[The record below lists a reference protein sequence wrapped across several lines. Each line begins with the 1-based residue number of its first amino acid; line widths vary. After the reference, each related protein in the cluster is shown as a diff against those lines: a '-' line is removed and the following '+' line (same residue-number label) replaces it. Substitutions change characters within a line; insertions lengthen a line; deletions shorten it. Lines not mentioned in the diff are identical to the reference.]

1 MLFVRLK
8 VRSVAVSIE
17 KLRQRKGLEYMEYL
31 LRMKHIEKSF
41 PGVHALKNVS
51 LEIRPGEIHALI
63 GENGAGKST
72 LMKILSGVIKKDGG
86 QIFWMDHEI
95 DIRSTVHSTEI
106 GISIIYQELN
116 LMPNLSIA
124 ENIFMGRERRKG
136 RFMLDLKRTVREA
149 EKYVREVGLDA
160 DVHTLC
166 RDLSIAQRQMVEVA
180 KALSVNAKLIIMDEP
195 TSSLTDRETQ
205 MLMELIRRLK
215 RNGVSVVFI
224 SHKLN
229 EIFEIS
235 DRISVLRDGEFVGCI
250 DTAQCTSDMLIRMMV
265 GRELADIFPKKNAA
279 LGDVI
284 LSVKNLNAG
293 KAVQNVSFQLC
304 KGEILGFAGLVGAG
318 RSETM
323 RAIFGVDKAES
334 GEIFVDGKC
343 LPIRHTPR
351 ESIATGIGFLPEDRQ
366 LQGLILGMSVRENT
380 TMANMKKTMVHNMV
394 NYEREVEITQ
404 EYVDRLGVRTP
415 SIEQKVLSLSGG
427 NQQKVVLSKWLNT
440 DPKVLI
446 LDEPTR
452 GIDVG
457 AKKEIHD
464 LMGEL
469 TSQGVAIILI
479 SSELPEVLGMSDR
492 IIVMHEGRICGE
504 FDRSEATQNIIMET
518 ILTFKECKD

>member
-1 MLFVRLK
+1 
-8 VRSVAVSIE
+8 
-17 KLRQRKGLEYMEYL
+17 MEYL
-31 LRMKHIEKSF
+31 LRMEHIEKSF
-41 PGVHALKNVS
+41 PGVRALKDVS
-51 LEIRPGEIHALI
+51 LNIRPGEVHALI

-72 LMKILSGVIKKDGG
+72 LMKILSGVIKKDKG
-86 QIFWMDHEI
+86 QIFWMDQEI
-95 DIRSTVHSTEI
+95 DIRSTAHSTEL

-136 RFMLDLKRTVREA
+136 KFLLDRRRTAEEA
-149 EKYVREVGLDA
+149 EKYVREVGLEA

-195 TSSLTDRETQ
+195 TSSLTDRETEI
-205 MLMELIRRLK
+205 LMRLIRKLK
-215 RNGVSVVFI
+215 ASGVSVVFI

-235 DRISVLRDGEFVGCI
+235 DRISVLRDGEFVGCV
-250 DTAQCTSDMLIRMMV
+250 DTAACNNDMLIRMMV
-265 GRELADIFPKKNAA
+265 GRELTDIFPKKEVP
-279 LGDVI
+279 LGDVV
-284 LSVKNLNAG
+284 LSVKNLHAG
-293 KAVQNVSFQLC
+293 KAVQNVSFQLR

-323 RAIFGVDKAES
+323 RAIFGVDKADA
-334 GEIFVDGKC
+334 GEIIVDGKP
-343 LPIRHTPR
+343 LPIRHDPID
-351 ESIATGIGFLPEDRQ
+351 SIAAGIGFLPEDRQ
-366 LQGLILGMSVRENT
+366 LQGLILGMTVRENT
-380 TMANMKKTMVHNMV
+380 TMANMKKALVNNMV
-394 NYEREVEITQ
+394 NYKREVEIAQ
-404 EYVDRLGVRTP
+404 DYVDRLGIRTP
-415 SIEQKVLSLSGG
+415 SVEQKVVSLSGG
-427 NQQKVVLSKWLNT
+427 NQQKVVIGKWLNT

-457 AKKEIHD
+457 AKKEIHT

-469 TSQGVAIILI
+469 TSQGVAVIMI

-492 IIVMHEGRICGE
+492 VIVMHEGHICGE
-504 FDRSEATQNIIMET
+504 FDRSEATQEKIMET
-518 ILTFKECKD
+518 ILTFKGGKD